1 LKSLS
6 TQGRAVLDA
15 LVGDDAPVAVAVV
28 LGDVHR
34 PGVSLPVARAS
45 LSRTLRRLWAGLV
58 ELLTAH
64 ATRPTLTDQA
74 AYWRTCY
81 ATMQAAPEA
90 HYQAYRRSL
99 QPPAEDDFGS
109 ATAYVEAFRA
119 ATVRPFARCVRCPL
133 RRQGRAAVNKAS
145 RGELIS
151 T

>member
-1 LKSLS
+1 M
-6 TQGRAVLDA
+6 LDA
-15 LVGDDAPVAVAVV
+15 LVGDDPPVAVAVV

-45 LSRTLRRLWAGLV
+45 LSRTLRRLWAAGLV
-58 ELLTAH
+58 ELLTAP

-119 ATVRPFARCVRCPL
+119 AAVRPFARVCQVSL
-133 RRQGRAAVNKAS
+133 TEAGRAAVNKAS
-145 RGELIS
+145 RGESIA